1 MEEATIK
8 IIVEG
13 KGAEDAVKKLQKGID
28 ETKDKAQDSGKEIE
42 KSFKKSEKGA
52 KGLRKGLKVVSTG
65 FKGLGKAIAATG
77 IGLLV
82 VGFEKFKEVLNSN
95 QKVVDTF
102 NTVFETLSIA
112 FNDLVNFL
120 IEKVPMV
127 SNFFKEIFENPKKSL
142 QEFGDAVKKN
152 LMERFNSFLDT
163 LGFLASAIKKVFSGD
178 FTGAMEDAKKAGK
191 EYVDVLTGVNDSY
204 DKGVE
209 IVTEGAK
216 ALKDYT
222 KQAYETAKENVEL
235 KKSAEL
241 LEVVNEGLIE
251 KYDREAEALR
261 QIRDD
266 TELSIKDR
274 IEANDK
280 LATVLELQ
288 REKMLENAQA
298 SVDAAEAQLAK
309 DKENQK
315 FQIAYQESLNEL
327 AAIQATVTGLES
339 EQKANATALRLE
351 KKELIDSQIAGNN
364 ELLISDKK
372 FLAEQETNEIRRIEM
387 LKEALEEEKKIELD
401 RLQAKK
407 DSAKEGTQARIDAE
421 NEYNAKKQE
430 IDQQMAKYE
439 TKLEE
444 LKLNAKVQGAV
455 GAIQAVSQLI
465 DQNSK
470 AGKALAISMAIIDT
484 FAGASKALAQGGIA
498 GLIAA
503 IPVVAAGM
511 ANVQKIRSQKVPST
525 KGGTVPTPS
534 VSVPSTSSV
543 ISSVVSSTGAFQR
556 QEAPSFGSIQGSG
569 VNQIADALSKQ
580 PMRAYVVSEEV
591 TTAQE
596 LDRKRI
602 KTASFG

>member
-52 KGLRKGLKVVSTG
+52 KGLRKGLKVVSIG

-82 VGFEKFKEVLNSN
+82 VGFEKFKEVLSSN

-216 ALKDYT
+216 ALKNYT
-222 KQAYETAKENVEL
+222 KQAYKTAKANVEL
-235 KKSAEL
+235 QNKAEL
-241 LEVVNEGLIE
+241 LEVVNQGLIE
-251 KYDREAEALR
+251 KYDREAESLR

-266 TELSIKDR
+266 TELSIDDR
-274 IEANDK
+274 IAANDK

-309 DKENQK
+309 DKENLEFQK
-315 FQIAYQESLNEL
+315 EYQKSLNEL

-339 EQKANATALRLE
+339 EQKENATNLRLE

-364 ELLISDKK
+364 ELIISDKK

-387 LKEALEEEKKIELD
+387 LKKALEEEKKIELD
-401 RLQAKK
+401 RLQTKIN
-407 DSAKEGTQARIDAE
+407 SAKEGTQARIDAE
-421 NEYNAKKQE
+421 NEFNAKKQE
-430 IDQQMAKYE
+430 IDQQMAQYE

-455 GAIQAVSQLI
+455 GAIKAVSQLI

-484 FAGASKALAQGGIA
+484 FAGANAAIRQGGIA

-503 IPVVAAGM
+503 IPIVAAGM

-543 ISSVVSSTGAFQR
+543 ISSVVSSTGAFQP

-580 PMRAYVVSEEV
+580 PMKAYVVSEEV